1 MRQLLIFLL
10 LFMSAFAIDFT
21 PLDIGK
27 MRQGEIIVTVEGAVE
42 HPGEIAL
49 PLYASAKEALEA
61 AQPNENADLTG
72 INPQTI
78 LKDKDILVIPEVS
91 KETVLKVSI
100 NSSTVE
106 ELCALPGIGTSTAER
121 IVVYREEHGLF
132 QELEDLMNVKGIG
145 AKKFASIKDLIKL

>member
-10 LFMSAFAIDFT
+10 LFMTAFIIDFT
-21 PLDIGK
+21 PLDIEK
-27 MRQGEIIVTVEGAVE
+27 MRQEEIVVTVEGAVE
-42 HPGEIAL
+42 HPGEIVL

-61 AQPNENADLTG
+61 AQPRENADLSG

-78 LKDKDILVIPEVS
+78 LKDKDILLVPEVCE
-91 KETVLKVSI
+91 ETILKVSI

-106 ELCALPGIGTSTAER
+106 ELCTLPGIGASTAEK
-121 IVVYREEHGLF
+121 IVMYREEHGLF

-145 AKKFASIKDLIKL
+145 EKKFASIKDLIKL